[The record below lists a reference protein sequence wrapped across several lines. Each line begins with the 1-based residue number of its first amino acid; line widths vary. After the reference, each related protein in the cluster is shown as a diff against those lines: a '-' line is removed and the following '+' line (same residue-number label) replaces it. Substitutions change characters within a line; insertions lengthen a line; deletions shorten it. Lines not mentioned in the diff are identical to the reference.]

1 MEITGKIIAVLP
13 AQSGVSQRT
22 GNAWKSQDYVIET
35 HETYPKK
42 CCFRIFGEDKINQMN
57 IQLGEEMTVSFDID
71 CHEYQGRWF
80 NDIRAWAVNRNIQ
93 PAPGV
98 GVAPAAGA
106 APPGRPGQIPAAHP
120 ETAPRSR
127 SCRCSC
133 SYSSVPSHTGTCR
146 RVKHR
151 RTSFLRDRLFKTLS
165 P

>member
-106 APPGRPGQIPAAHP
+106 APVAAAPVAAPAAAP
-120 ETAPRSR
+120 ADAPVATAPFPPTQEPAEESNTDGL
-127 SCRCSC
+127 
-133 SYSSVPSHTGTCR
+133 P
-146 RVKHR
+146 
-151 RTSFLRDRLFKTLS
+151 F
-165 P
+165 